1 MNCEREKLTNRKP
14 TAIEAVAA
22 AVVIIVTVAVAEA
35 TAGILNAAGKIG
47 GAVIVAAL
55 TGGGE
60 DNKRE

>member
-22 AVVIIVTVAVAEA
+22 AVIIIVTVAVAEA

-47 GAVIVAAL
+47 SAVIVAAL
-55 TGGGE
+55 AGGGE